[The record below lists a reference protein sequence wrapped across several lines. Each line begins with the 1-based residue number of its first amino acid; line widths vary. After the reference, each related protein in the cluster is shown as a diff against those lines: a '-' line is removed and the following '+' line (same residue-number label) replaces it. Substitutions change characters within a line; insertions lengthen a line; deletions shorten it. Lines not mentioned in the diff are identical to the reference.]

1 LKNSS
6 YKNWNSKLRKIKSK
20 YKLKNKKIQEF
31 KMNIRKVYPNRW
43 KSWVV
48 SKELKNKSALEMLEL
63 KIKANNF

>member
-1 LKNSS
+1 
-6 YKNWNSKLRKIKSK
+6 
-20 YKLKNKKIQEF
+20 
-31 KMNIRKVYPNRW
+31 MNIRKVYPNRW

>member
-48 SKELKNKSALEMLEL
+48 SKELKNKSALEMLGL
-63 KIKANNF
+63 KIKVNNF

>member
-6 YKNWNSKLRKIKSK
+6 YKNWNNKLRKIKSK

-31 KMNIRKVYPNRW
+31 KMNIRKVYQNRW